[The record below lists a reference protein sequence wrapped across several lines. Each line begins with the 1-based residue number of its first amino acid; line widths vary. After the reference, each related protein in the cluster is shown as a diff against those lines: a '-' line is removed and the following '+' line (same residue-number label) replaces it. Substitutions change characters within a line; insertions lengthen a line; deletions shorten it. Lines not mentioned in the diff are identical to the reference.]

1 MIKINT
7 AYLDTIQAT
16 NLLTLEEYIYV
27 YPRLMSE
34 YIKLGVD
41 CNEMYFIEEQI
52 EQHYLYIDI
61 AKKNQKLI
69 LDDYDYKKYGTF
81 EDWVKTVRSYDIVI
95 VSLKSIIKFLETKKS
110 ELEVPQP
117 PTPPK
122 VKQGVARKEKE
133 FLSNQ
138 ITHFKKVEIAKAIKD
153 KYSSYKGKDFK
164 IIYEAFLKLDLF
176 PKKGKRQVF
185 FRCLQNEGY
194 SINNHQLLEDRYF
207 ATGTYKKGGDYEKSE
222 DEIRRDTIIDY
233 LETIINTK

>member
-1 MIKINT
+1 MSKLDT
-7 AYLDTIQAT
+7 TYLDTIVAT
-16 NLLTLEEYIYV
+16 NSLTLKEYKYV
-27 YPRLMSE
+27 YPRLLSE
-34 YIKLGVD
+34 YRKLGED
-41 CNEMYFIEEQI
+41 CSEMYFIEEQI
-52 EQHYLYIDI
+52 EQHFIHIDI
-61 AKKNQKLI
+61 YKNAQKRLS
-69 LDDYDYKKYGTF
+69 DDISFEKYTF
-81 EDWVKTVRSYDIVI
+81 EDWCKTLRSYDIRI

-110 ELEVPQP
+110 ELEAPQP
-117 PTPPK
+117 PTPPE

-138 ITHFKKVEIAKAIKD
+138 ITHLKKVEIAKAIKD

-194 SINNHQLLEDRYF
+194 SINNHQLLEDIHF

>member
-117 PTPPK
+117 PTPPEDDK
-122 VKQGVARKEKE
+122 SKEIPFIFKNTFDSVSE
-133 FLSNQ
+133 
-138 ITHFKKVEIAKAIKD
+138 KKVYDYFKQNLVDKKYITQTDLHTFLVLAFENNNKPTEKISFIKTPI
-153 KYSSYKGKDFK
+153 KKKVVSIFYSYFNLVAGK
-164 IIYEAFLKLDLF
+164 
-176 PKKGKRQVF
+176 
-185 FRCLQNEGY
+185 
-194 SINNHQLLEDRYF
+194 
-207 ATGTYKKGGDYEKSE
+207 TYG
-222 DEIRRDTIIDY
+222 RREDY
-233 LETIINTK
+233 LNLLRNHFIGFENYNIKNFSE